1 MESSS
6 GASQCPAAS
15 AMLRGRR
22 TVEVTS
28 EVSGHDGVALTTG
41 VKASNVCKSGLF
53 DFSRATAV
61 AQTQTASTKPEAGAP
76 KGTVLHLPRV
86 CLQVACRR
94 LSDGSQAASLKGQY
108 PPPSLTFEGT
118 VRWASADPRSSF
130 SVHASIA
137 GKASVTAAQQH
148 GAQRLNRKSNIT
160 REGSKNQY
168 YRDLCLQ
175 VEERKQ
181 LMERERS
188 RNVVDEQKHN
198 DTMQHAVWGRPG
210 SGAPNYHLGTARRTR
225 ILHAAEILP
234 QEQKCIGPPM
244 LQVTKTQCSQ
254 KGKGQNESFP

>member
-137 GKASVTAAQQH
+137 
-148 GAQRLNRKSNIT
+148 
-160 REGSKNQY
+160 
-168 YRDLCLQ
+168 
-175 VEERKQ
+175 
-181 LMERERS
+181 
-188 RNVVDEQKHN
+188 HN